1 MKTRMALLEG
11 PGKLSLVEKNL
22 ILNDDEVLVRTFQSS
37 ICGTDKM
44 YYRGEM
50 PPSEGYPLFI
60 GHEGGGVVEAVG
72 SKVQD
77 YQVGDL
83 VMSFSRSCTFADYF
97 KTKPINLQ
105 PVPEGLD
112 MRVASLGEPL
122 ACAMHSVLESGVQL
136 GDTVAVVGVGFAG
149 QVMLQGARKKGA
161 TKVIAID
168 IWDSKLALAK
178 KLGADVAV
186 NAKKEDVYQTIMG
199 LTEGIGVD
207 VVFEAA
213 GAQEGLNICS
223 SILRHNGHL
232 VLYSWLTQPVTL
244 NMHRWH
250 QNSFKIITTTLV
262 HHTKYERL
270 VWAEKALRPF
280 QQNLIEVEPL
290 ISAEYKLEDIKEA
303 FEEAQRNE
311 AHIKIII
318 KP

>member
-1 MKTRMALLEG
+1 MKTRMLKIEG
-11 PGKLSLVEKNL
+11 PRKLVLVEKEL
-22 ILNDDEVLVRTFQSS
+22 VLEDDEVLVRTLQSS

-50 PPSEGYPLFI
+50 PPNEKYPLFI

-72 SKVQD
+72 SKVD
-77 YQVGDL
+77 EYQAGDL

-112 MRVASLGEPL
+112 MRIAALGEPL

-136 GDTVAVVGVGFAG
+136 GDTVAVMGMGFAG
-149 QVMLQGARKKGA
+149 QIMLQGARKKGA
-161 TKVIAID
+161 TKIIAID
-168 IWDSKLALAK
+168 VLEDKLKLAK
-178 KLGADVAV
+178 KMGADVTI
-186 NAKKEDVYQTIMG
+186 NPAKENLYQTIMG
-199 LTEGIGVD
+199 LTNGQGVD

-213 GAQEGLNICS
+213 GNQDSLNACS
-223 SILRHNGHL
+223 AILKHNGHL

-262 HHTKYERL
+262 HHTKYERI
-270 VWAEKALRPF
+270 VWSEKAMRPF
-280 QQNLIEVEPL
+280 QQGLIDVEPL
-290 ISAEYKLEDIKEA
+290 ISAEYKLADIKEA
-303 FEEAQRNE
+303 FEESVNNDE
-311 AHIKIII
+311 IIKIII